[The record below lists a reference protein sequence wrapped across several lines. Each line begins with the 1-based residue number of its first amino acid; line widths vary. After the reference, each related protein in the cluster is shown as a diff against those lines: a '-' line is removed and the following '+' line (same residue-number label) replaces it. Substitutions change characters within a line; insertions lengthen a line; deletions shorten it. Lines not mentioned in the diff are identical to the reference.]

1 MLSRQAIPVRNP
13 SPGVSPTFP
22 TCVGHSSKVAIGNR
36 RSLRYGIYRSV
47 LLVVTPMLASPGMAV
62 LHAAETVEVPL
73 LVEKVDG
80 CVSESGLI
88 RLPQEHVQ
96 RDPQQIV
103 IEGEEASALS
113 LDDKIFS
120 DPDGLRGVDR
130 DASNGRFI
138 CYMNDA
144 RYRFKVTTPGKYVV
158 WMRVWAP
165 WAGGWSHTETMD
177 DKGLTL
183 DNDYR
188 LKPELLA
195 TLRKQGGGPRSLL
208 DAVMQPNDARL
219 KKWLWIKPTLSPS
232 QQPDVYDLSA
242 GVHELKFDYQG
253 GIRLDKIILAR
264 DMNFTPEG
272 KGPPAPGGERIEMRH
287 ADHRRRTTKGRQ
299 ELAGTPRRDRPG
311 RRTRGHVLLDRRRLA
326 VDAVYRSDGHQVASR
341 PRRRPRSHPLP
352 IRVDPVAAT
361 GVARLAASGL
371 GVRVGRRTRGSAAH
385 RGVAGKHP
393 RYVRSRD
400 TDGR

>member
-1 MLSRQAIPVRNP
+1 MRQNVKKIILSVI
-13 SPGVSPTFP
+13 
-22 TCVGHSSKVAIGNR
+22 VGISA
-36 RSLRYGIYRSV
+36 LW
-47 LLVVTPMLASPGMAV
+47 AAD
-62 LHAAETVEVPL
+62 HAWAETVEVPL
-73 LVEKVDG
+73 LVEKLYG
-80 CVSESGLI
+80 CVSESGMI

-103 IEGEEASALS
+103 IEGEEATTLS

-120 DPDGLRGVDR
+120 DPEGLRGADPE
-130 DASNGRFI
+130 ASNGRFV
-138 CYMNDA
+138 CYLNDA

-165 WAGGWSHTETMD
+165 WAGGWGHTETMD

-195 TLRKQGGGPRSLL
+195 ALRKQGGGPRSLL

-232 QQPDVYDLSA
+232 QQPDVYDLSV

-253 GIRLDKIILAR
+253 GIRLDKIILTR
-264 DMNFTPEG
+264 DMTFTPEG
-272 KGPPAPGGERIEMRH
+272 KGPPVPAGSGSKCGTLITGDVRPKAVKSWRELRGVIDPAGGQVAMYYST
-287 ADHRRRTTKGRQ
+287 DG
-299 ELAGTPRRDRPG
+299 GC
-311 RRTRGHVLLDRRRLA
+311 A

-341 PRRRPRSHPLP
+341 PRRRSRSHPLP
-352 IRVDPVAAT
+352 V
-361 GVARLAASGL
+361 
-371 GVRVGRRTRGSAAH
+371 
-385 RGVAGKHP
+385 
-393 RYVRSRD
+393 
-400 TDGR
+400 